1 MLTGNT
7 DYIYKND
14 LDKACF
20 QHDIAY
26 GKYKIW
32 LKTQSHKALRDTA
45 FEIASNLKYDG
56 YQRGLALMV
65 YKLFD
70 KENLLE
76 EV

>member
-1 MLTGNT
+1 MILLMVN
-7 DYIYKND
+7 I
-14 LDKACF
+14 
-20 QHDIAY
+20 
-26 GKYKIW
+26 KIW

-45 FEIASNLKYDG
+45 FEIANNLKYDG

>member
-1 MLTGNT
+1 MILIKLVFNMMLLVVN
-7 DYIYKND
+7 I
-14 LDKACF
+14 
-20 QHDIAY
+20 
-26 GKYKIW
+26 KIW

>member
-1 MLTGNT
+1 MILLMVN
-7 DYIYKND
+7 I
-14 LDKACF
+14 
-20 QHDIAY
+20 
-26 GKYKIW
+26 KIW

-45 FEIASNLKYDG
+45 FEIASNLKYHG

>member
-1 MLTGNT
+1 MILIKLVFNM
-7 DYIYKND
+7 ILLMVN
-14 LDKACF
+14 
-20 QHDIAY
+20 I
-26 GKYKIW
+26 KIW

>member
-1 MLTGNT
+1 MILIKLVFNMMLLMVN
-7 DYIYKND
+7 I
-14 LDKACF
+14 
-20 QHDIAY
+20 
-26 GKYKIW
+26 KIW

>member
-1 MLTGNT
+1 MILIKLVFNM
-7 DYIYKND
+7 ILLMVN
-14 LDKACF
+14 
-20 QHDIAY
+20 I
-26 GKYKIW
+26 KIW
-32 LKTQSHKALRDTA
+32 LKTQSHKASRDTA

>member
-1 MLTGNT
+1 MMLLMVN
-7 DYIYKND
+7 I
-14 LDKACF
+14 
-20 QHDIAY
+20 
-26 GKYKIW
+26 KIW

>member
-1 MLTGNT
+1 MILLMVN
-7 DYIYKND
+7 I
-14 LDKACF
+14 
-20 QHDIAY
+20 
-26 GKYKIW
+26 KIW
-32 LKTQSHKALRDTA
+32 LKTQLHKALRDTA